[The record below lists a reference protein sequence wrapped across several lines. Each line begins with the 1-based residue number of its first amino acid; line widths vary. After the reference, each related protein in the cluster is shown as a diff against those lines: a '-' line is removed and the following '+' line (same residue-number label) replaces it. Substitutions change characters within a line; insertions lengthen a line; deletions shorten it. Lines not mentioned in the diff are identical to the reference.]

1 MFKDKF
7 LSITSPVFLSK
18 ERLFIKPAAPTEVA
32 LVYLPGLLI
41 KSLALAIAKS
51 RSRFCLSAYFCEK

>member
-32 LVYLPGLLI
+32 LVYFAWI
-41 KSLALAIAKS
+41 IN
-51 RSRFCLSAYFCEK
+51 